1 MKNKKNKNKKKDIR
15 EQKENKIFARKK
27 LHKIYGL
34 TFIVAFCSIVYELL
48 LAQTIS
54 LIAGN
59 AIIWYSL
66 TVGFYLGSLG
76 IGAILS
82 EKIGKENSVK
92 KLFWV
97 EIALAFCG
105 GLAVCSMYFVQLIDM
120 YFLAHGYEKM
130 AFAFILVGSQ
140 LMVVVIGLLSGFELP
155 MLMNLAN
162 SYSKDKRVT
171 NRVLGVDYIGSL
183 FGAVLFPLF
192 FITMFSLV
200 ATGFLVAILNSL
212 MALYLIK
219 VFLEKKEQ
227 SKKHFIFVILL
238 ISGLVLGFLNS
249 ARIENS
255 FKEKYYYYPQA
266 LHSFKGIFLPLK
278 GAPEIESY
286 SSAYQKIDIVEGQSF
301 NAANIVM
308 DAYTDKLFFEPE
320 FPLGKELYL
329 NGDWQFDSGTEEIYH
344 EYFAHVPILATTKV
358 PENVLVLG
366 GGDGMLTRE
375 LLKYEEIG
383 RIVQIDIDP
392 EIVRLGK
399 EHPLFLHMNKNA
411 LQDERVELSVDDAY
425 AFVKD
430 SEEKFDAIYMDF
442 PMAADYNLARL
453 YSREFYA
460 FVKNRLNDDGFVV
473 FDAPGISSYIKTE
486 GGVSQILE
494 DENSPWKE
502 YAYTIRAAGFEKVV
516 PFISALEKE
525 NQNARDLAREYI
537 IETYKEQPE
546 EEELE
551 KIIDN
556 IIEGFVS
563 DSQESFIFAQKTKKE
578 EIAFHPAKIETYL
591 LNEARFKQAFSL
603 EYAPIDQIEWQY
615 VNSVLKPTLPKR
627 NFWQVRFP
635 YYIE

>member
-1 MKNKKNKNKKKDIR
+1 MRNKKSKEKDKK
-15 EQKENKIFARKK
+15 EQKENKLVARKK

-34 TFIVAFCSIVYELL
+34 TFVVAFCSIVYELL

-66 TVGFYLGSLG
+66 TVGFFLGSLG
-76 IGAILS
+76 IGAILN
-82 EKIGKENSVK
+82 EKIGQENSVK

-97 EIALAFCG
+97 EIALAFFG

-120 YFLAHGYEKM
+120 YFLAHGYAKM

-140 LMVVVIGLLSGFELP
+140 LMVVVIGILSGFELP

-162 SYSKDKRVT
+162 RYSKEKRVT
-171 NRVLGVDYIGSL
+171 NRVLGIDYIGSL

-200 ATGFLVAILNSL
+200 ATGFLVAILNAF
-212 MALYLIK
+212 MALYLVK

-227 SKKHFIFVILL
+227 NKKYFIFGVLL
-238 ISGLVLGFLNS
+238 MSGLLWGFLKS
-249 ARIENS
+249 ASIESS
-255 FKEKYYYYPQA
+255 FNEKYYYYPQA
-266 LHSFKGIFLPLK
+266 LHNFKGIFLPLK
-278 GAPEIESY
+278 DAPEIESY
-286 SSAYQKIDIVEGQSF
+286 SSAYQKIDIIEGQSF

-308 DAYTDKLFFEPE
+308 DAYTDKLTFEPE

-358 PENVLVLG
+358 PKNVLVLG

-375 LLKYEEIG
+375 LLKYEEIEK
-383 RIVQIDIDP
+383 IVQIDIDP
-392 EIVRLGK
+392 EIVRLAK
-399 EHPLFLHMNKNA
+399 EHPLFLAMNKNSLA
-411 LQDERVELSVDDAY
+411 NERVDLSVGDAY

-442 PMAADYNLARL
+442 PMVTDYNLSRL
-453 YSREFYA
+453 YSREFYG
-460 FVKNRLNDDGFVV
+460 FVKNRLNDDGFVA
-473 FDAPGISSYIKTE
+473 FDAPGITSYIKTE
-486 GGVSQILE
+486 GEVSQILE
-494 DENSPWKE
+494 DKESPWKE
-502 YAYTIRAAGFEKVV
+502 YAHTMRAAGFEKVV

-525 NQNARDLAREYI
+525 NQKARDLAREYVKD
-537 IETYKEQPE
+537 TYKEQPSE
-546 EEELE
+546 EETE
-551 KIIDN
+551 KIIDG

-563 DSQESFIFAQKTKKE
+563 DSQESFILAQKTKKE
-578 EIAFHPAKIETYL
+578 EIAFHPAKINTYL
-591 LNEARFKQAFSL
+591 LNEARFERAFKL
-603 EYAPIDQIEWQY
+603 EYAPLDKIEWKH